1 MLTILNDIH
10 AGVERVAGT
19 TIESRYALRQ
29 YVIKKFATLLPDNDL
44 MVLGDLLDSVNVP
57 VADLFAIYNII
68 REWLLKGHKLY
79 LVAGNHDLSK
89 TSNVMSSF
97 DFLGALLKIKDQ
109 YDQVQVIKAP
119 VMTHY
124 GYVIPHLA
132 NQDLF
137 NAALKEVPECD
148 TLYLHCNYDNF
159 FAAQSD
165 QSLNISVD
173 QAMQSKA
180 KRIVIAH
187 EHQYKSTAKVL
198 LPGNQITTSVA
209 DWQHCKS
216 KWYIKDVG
224 DASYSYKV
232 EPCAL
237 RDDEYV
243 EQDWKNLAVTTHN
256 FVRVIGDATVAESSQ
271 VVTAIAK
278 FRAKSPAF
286 VVSNAVNIESGDG
299 LGDFANNLEAVT
311 AFDVWKALGEV
322 LLSSDMEILR
332 GLR

>member
-1 MLTILNDIH
+1 MLTILNDVHI
-10 AGVERVAGT
+10 GVERVSGT

-29 YVIKKFATLLPDNDL
+29 HTLVKFGMLLPDNDL
-44 MVLGDLLDSVNVP
+44 MILGDLFDSYEVP
-57 VADLFAIYNII
+57 ISDLLSAYNLL
-68 REWLLKGHKLY
+68 REWLTKGHKLY

-109 YDQVQVIKAP
+109 YDQVQVIKSP

-148 TLYLHCNYDNF
+148 KLYLHCNYDNF

-165 QSLNISVD
+165 QSLNISKEQV
-173 QAMQSKA
+173 AECKA
-180 KRIVIAH
+180 RQVIIGH
-187 EHQYKSTAKVL
+187 EHQYKTAGKVL
-198 LPGNQITTSVA
+198 LPGNQIATSVA
-209 DWQHCKS
+209 DWQHCDTKYYLQDS
-216 KWYIKDVG
+216 IPVPH
-224 DASYSYKV
+224 V
-232 EPCAL
+232 I
-237 RDDEYV
+237 RDSEYT
-243 EQDWKNLAVTTHN
+243 EQDWKDLTLTTHN

-299 LGDFANNLEAVT
+299 LGDFANSLEAVT
-311 AFDVWKALGEV
+311 AFDVWRALGEV
-322 LLSSDMEILR
+322 LPSSDMTILKD
-332 GLR
+332 LT

>member
-44 MVLGDLLDSVNVP
+44 MILGDLLDSVNVP

-148 TLYLHCNYDNF
+148 NLYLHCNYDNF

-165 QSLNISVD
+165 QSLNISKEQV
-173 QAMQSKA
+173 AECKA
-180 KRIVIAH
+180 RQIIIGH
-187 EHQYKSTAKVL
+187 EHQFKQVGKVL
-198 LPGNQITTSVA
+198 LPGNQIATSVA
-209 DWQHCKS
+209 DWQHCDMKFS
-216 KWYIKDVG
+216 ITDGRLVDG
-224 DASYSYKV
+224 
-232 EPCAL
+232 EL
-237 RDDEYV
+237 RENVYAD
-243 EQDWKNLAVTTHN
+243 QNWKELAVTTHE
-256 FVRVIGDATVAESSQ
+256 FVRVSGEATVGESSQ

-299 LGDFANNLEAVT
+299 LGDFANSLEAVT
-311 AFDVWKALGEV
+311 AFDVWRALGEV
-322 LLSSDMEILR
+322 LPSSDMTILKD
-332 GLR
+332 LT

>member
-1 MLTILNDIH
+1 MLMILNDIH

-19 TIESRYALRQ
+19 TIESRYALSQ

-44 MVLGDLLDSVNVP
+44 LILGDLLDSVNVP

-148 TLYLHCNYDNF
+148 NLYLHCNYDNF

-165 QSLNISVD
+165 QSLNISKEQV
-173 QAMQSKA
+173 AECKA
-180 KRIVIAH
+180 RNIIIGH
-187 EHQYKSTAKVL
+187 EHQYRSAGKVWF
-198 LPGNQITTSVA
+198 PGNQIATSVA
-209 DWQHCKS
+209 DWQNCTTKE
-216 KWYIKDVG
+216 YIQADKRIIHG
-224 DASYSYKV
+224 
-232 EPCAL
+232 L
-237 RDDEYV
+237 REDEYI

-299 LGDFANNLEAVT
+299 LGDFANSLEAVT
-311 AFDVWKALGEV
+311 AFDVWRALGEV
-322 LLSSDMEILR
+322 LPSSDMAILKD
-332 GLR
+332 LT